1 MFEFNNKHKQNK
13 KRLFGQIKLNY
24 FNCIH
29 ILFIKKFIPF
39 FLLHLFKYYETI
51 KREIINNLDI
61 ECLFNRLNSF

>member
-1 MFEFNNKHKQNK
+1 MFEFYNKHKQNK
-13 KRLFGQIKLNY
+13 KRLFDQIKLNY

-61 ECLFNRLNSF
+61 ECLLN